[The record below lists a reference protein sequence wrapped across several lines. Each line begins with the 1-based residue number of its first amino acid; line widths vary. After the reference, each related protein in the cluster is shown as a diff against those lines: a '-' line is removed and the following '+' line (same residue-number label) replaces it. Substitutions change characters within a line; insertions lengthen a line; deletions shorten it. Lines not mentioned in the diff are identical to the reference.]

1 MARPSFRSHSMLCVL
16 EFRIINLRKKE
27 GVRKERIE
35 MEIERRELNM
45 FLKTK
50 RRRKK
55 GENKEGIV

>member
-1 MARPSFRSHSMLCVL
+1 MLCVL